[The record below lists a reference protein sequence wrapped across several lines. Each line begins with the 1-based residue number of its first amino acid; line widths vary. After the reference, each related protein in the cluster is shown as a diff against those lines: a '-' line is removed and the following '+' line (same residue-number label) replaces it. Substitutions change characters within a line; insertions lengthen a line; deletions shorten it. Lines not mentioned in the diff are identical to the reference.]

1 MLYGLGETF
10 FSVQAYRSP
19 ETMRYMDNKGL
30 NASLQMHLEESDQE
44 ALRMN
49 ERKNYNFKMKYC
61 EIFSELLKMYIV
73 SKYS

>member
-1 MLYGLGETF
+1 
-10 FSVQAYRSP
+10 
-19 ETMRYMDNKGL
+19 MRYMDNKGL